1 MILAVVFALAA
12 AMANAVNLLTQHKA
26 SIGAPGRV
34 RGWRLALYL
43 PRQPLWLLGVAA
55 AVGSFIVQALALH
68 NGPMSVVQP
77 LLVTELVFVLVL
89 RRVWIG
95 QDVARAAWASVT
107 VVCVSLAVFLAVGEP
122 TGGHPFPAAK
132 QWLSAGLVF
141 VLVLRRIWIRQDVA
155 RAAWASVTVVCV
167 TLAVFLAVGEP
178 TGGHPFPA
186 AKQWLSAGLV
196 FGGAIAV
203 LALLGLRGTP
213 ARRAAV
219 LAAATGLTASME
231 ASFLKTATQTLSVSG
246 VGGMLTDWPV
256 YAFIAATITGALLQQ
271 GALHVGP
278 LAVSQPILVIT
289 DPFASIILSVWL
301 FGEHFTDSPAKVA
314 IAVVAFAVMA
324 AGVTMLTRTAPQDLS
339 PANPAGPASSGTTR

>member
-1 MILAVVFALAA
+1 V
-12 AMANAVNLLTQHKA
+12 K
-26 SIGAPGRV
+26 
-34 RGWRLALYL
+34 GWRLALYL

-55 AVGSFIVQALALH
+55 AVGSFVFQALALH

-89 RRVWIG
+89 RRVWIR

-122 TGGHPFPAAK
+122 TGGHPFPA
-132 QWLSAGLVF
+132 G
-141 VLVLRRIWIRQDVA
+141 
-155 RAAWASVTVVCV
+155 
-167 TLAVFLAVGEP
+167 
-178 TGGHPFPA
+178 
-186 AKQWLSAGLV
+186 KQWLSAGLV

-203 LALLGLRGTP
+203 LTLLGLRGAP
-213 ARRAAV
+213 ARRAAA
-219 LAAATGLTASME
+219 LAAATGLTAALE

-246 VGGMLTDWPV
+246 IGAMLTDWPV

-278 LAVSQPILVIT
+278 LAVSQPLLVIT

-301 FGEHFTDSPAKVA
+301 FGEHFTNSPAKVA
-314 IAVVAFAVMA
+314 TGAVAFAAMA
-324 AGVTMLTRTAPQDLS
+324 VGVTMLTRTAPQDLTPS
-339 PANPAGPASSGTTR
+339 QPAAASAPSG

>member
-12 AMANAVNLLTQHKA
+12 AMANAVNLLTQHTA
-26 SIGAPGRV
+26 SIGAPRRV
-34 RGWRLALYL
+34 KGWRLALYL

-55 AVGSFIVQALALH
+55 AVGSFIFQALALH

-77 LLVTELVFVLVL
+77 LLVTE
-89 RRVWIG
+89 
-95 QDVARAAWASVT
+95 
-107 VVCVSLAVFLAVGEP
+107 
-122 TGGHPFPAAK
+122 
-132 QWLSAGLVF
+132 LVF

-256 YAFIAATITGALLQQ
+256 YAFIAAIITGALLQQ
-271 GALHVGP
+271 AALHVGP
-278 LAVSQPILVIT
+278 LSVSQPILVIT

-301 FGEHFTDSPAKVA
+301 FGEHFTNSPAKVA
-314 IAVVAFAVMA
+314 IAAVAFAVMA
-324 AGVTMLTRTAPQDLS
+324 AGVTMLTRTAPQDLTPS
-339 PANPAGPASSGTTR
+339 EPAGPASS